1 MPEAVRLRTT
11 KLGFAAPDRRWL
23 AHELRPQVSDL
34 IAGELRCARY
44 VDPVPLRRWYDSSR
58 ARGASTEAYLGLF
71 RVLALEMWMRAFGI
85 T

>member
-1 MPEAVRLRTT
+1 M
-11 KLGFAAPDRRWL
+11 
-23 AHELRPQVSDL
+23 
-34 IAGELRCARY
+34 
-44 VDPVPLRRWYDSSR
+44 DPVPLRRWYDSSR